1 MRMKMK
7 KRFKELLISLWT
19 QLKEKTN
26 LIIFA
31 CVLAVVYAPTWLV
44 GLLGIIFQNAG
55 MIAVALAYAV
65 FWAGPFTPFFPIVI
79 AITFTIRKIIN
90 KFNDKGE

>member
-1 MRMKMK
+1 MK
-7 KRFKELLISLWT
+7 KRLKDFFVSIWK
-19 QLKEKTN
+19 QLKDRTN

-31 CVLAVVYAPTWLV
+31 CVLVVVYIPTWLI

-55 MIAVALAYAV
+55 MIAIAVAYAA

-79 AITFTIRKIIN
+79 AITFALRKI
-90 KFNDKGE
+90 FDKLHKK